1 MRPKLWIIL
10 GSVGLI
16 LVLLSGLVGGIIY
29 LNRTWYNQGY
39 NAATLKFERMIAAE
53 KERQKEILKRV
64 ESTFLDNLAQ
74 QERENE
80 LLEQALRMAEE
91 EAAKDPGRNQ
101 PALSAAGVSR
111 LNKIR

>member
-1 MRPKLWIIL
+1 MPRLWIIL
-10 GSVGLI
+10 GSIGLV
-16 LVLLSGLVGGIIY
+16 LALLSGLVGGIVY

-39 NAATLKFERMIAAE
+39 DAATLKFERMIAAE
-53 KERQKEILKRV
+53 KERQEEILKRV
-64 ESTFLDNLAQ
+64 ETSFLNDLAQ

-101 PALSAAGVSR
+101 PALSAAGVRR